1 MDGLKLMEAKEKKKK
16 DKIKRPVDWFA
27 KYFGIGKNLKIARDK
42 KHDNQSEAR
51 EELKRQQGASL
62 KIKKKKKDS

>member
-1 MDGLKLMEAKEKKKK
+1 MGSETKKKDKKKK
-16 DKIKRPVDWFA
+16 DGKINRKADWFA
-27 KYFGIGKNLKIARDK
+27 KYFGLGKDLKIARDK
-42 KHDNQSEAR
+42 KHEGQSEAR

>member
-1 MDGLKLMEAKEKKKK
+1 MGSETKTKKKGT
-16 DKIKRPVDWFA
+16 IKRKADWFA
-27 KYFGIGKNLKIARDK
+27 KYFGLGENLRIARDK
-42 KHDNQSEAR
+42 KHEGQSEAR